1 MINLKKKIAVFEE
14 YELVEF
20 VPLAYKYLIKFF
32 NAHIGKK
39 RAVLT
44 LQELKQL
51 RAMLDAP
58 IGWTFVL
65 LYPESNNEG
74 GNESFVAFSPND
86 DYAAALAD
94 SRKQAAAVNEGMDPE
109 DFRLVGAFRGNQLME
124 MRE

>member
-1 MINLKKKIAVFEE
+1 MISLKKKMSVFEE

-20 VPLAYKYLIKFF
+20 VPLAYKYLSKFF
-32 NAHIGKK
+32 NAHISKK

-51 RAMLDAP
+51 RAILEAP

-74 GNESFVAFSPND
+74 GNESYVAYSPND
-86 DYAAALAD
+86 VYAEALAD
-94 SRKQAAAVNEGMDPE
+94 SRKQAAAANEGMDPE
-109 DFRLVGAFRGNQLME
+109 DFRLVGAFRGNHLME
-124 MRE
+124 ARE